1 MRGPV
6 LLLMATLGL
15 WGCGR
20 KLPPLPPIT
29 DVPETTQDLTVY
41 QDGANAVLTW
51 SYPTL
56 TRAGRPLT
64 DLQRVEVFRL
74 DLAPG
79 QELPPA
85 PELQR
90 QLMLASGRV
99 IARLEGSGLVAA
111 TVGSKLRLE
120 DPLQLPE
127 EGTTARTS
135 WYAVRSRR
143 TDGTASALSNMVSWQ
158 AKTVPATVETVSA
171 AAGRE
176 GITVT
181 WSEVAGAAYL
191 LERQE
196 VPGGDWQPLGAG
208 EPLKSVQF
216 LDREPRQGTTWRY
229 RVRAVMDGVRGPYS
243 RIAELAYPDV
253 YPPAPPAALVCLPE
267 ATRVRM
273 SWEGSPEDGVV
284 YRIQRRRVGEEWQP
298 TGEGIERRSFDDLA
312 PPSGELEYQVT
323 AVDVAGNAS
332 PPITCAVRMGL

>member
-1 MRGPV
+1 
-6 LLLMATLGL
+6 LLLAAMVGLG
-15 WGCGR
+15 GCGR

-51 SYPTL
+51 SYPAL
-56 TRAGRPLT
+56 TRAGRLLT

-90 QLMLASGRV
+90 QLMLARGRM
-99 IARLEGSGLVAA
+99 IARLEGSGLAAA

-120 DPLQLPE
+120 DPLQFPE

-143 TDGTASALSNMVSWQ
+143 GDGTSSALSNLVSWQ
-158 AKTVPATVETVSA
+158 AKPVPGVVERVAATA
-171 AAGRE
+171 RRE
-176 GITVT
+176 GVMVT

-196 VPGGDWQPLGAG
+196 ASGGGWQPLGGG
-208 EPLKSVQF
+208 EPLKTTEW
-216 LDREPRQGTTWRY
+216 LDREARQGAAWRY
-229 RVRAVMDGVRGPYS
+229 RVRAVIAGARGPFGP
-243 RIAELAYPDV
+243 IAEVEYPDV
-253 YPPAPPAALVCLPE
+253 YPPPPPAALVCLPE
-267 ATRVRM
+267 ALRVRL
-273 SWEGSPEDGVV
+273 SWESSPEAGVR
-284 YRIQRRRVGEEWQP
+284 YRIHRRREGEEWHLA
-298 TGEGIERRSFDDLA
+298 GEDTPHRFFDDHG
-312 PPSGELEYQVT
+312 PPSGELEYQVA
-323 AVDVAGNAS
+323 AVDAAGNTS
-332 PPITCAVRMGL
+332 PPLTCVVRTGL